1 MKKVI
6 MTIAVLALLAGS
18 AYAGPNYYVAMY
30 NAGED
35 HDACGVSG
43 IVAPY
48 TPYEMW
54 IWILPGDEGL
64 KGFDF
69 KLDLA
74 GDIVTVNT
82 DNPDLSVT
90 INSPQS
96 VDGWV
101 GTFSGCFYDW
111 VWLTKLN
118 ILAASVTPHYVTI
131 IDNPTTGAV
140 EATDCTPGYPIRDL
154 IVLNQYGVNQ
164 DCLTDSEDSSW
175 GAVKALYR

>member
-30 NAGED
+30 NAGD
-35 HDACGVSG
+35 TRPDCGYSG
-43 IVAPY
+43 AVY
-48 TPYEMW
+48 SQYELW
-54 IWILPGDEGL
+54 VWILPGDEGL

-69 KLDLA
+69 KIIMSSDVKMA
-74 GDIVTVNT
+74 NV

-90 INSPQS
+90 INDPTHL
-96 VDGWV
+96 DGWV

-111 VWLTKLN
+111 VWLTKLTFLL
-118 ILAASVTPHYVTI
+118 IDPLPHYVEI

-154 IVLNQYGVNQ
+154 IVLNAYGVGQ
-164 DCLTDSEDSSW
+164 PCMSDSEDSSW